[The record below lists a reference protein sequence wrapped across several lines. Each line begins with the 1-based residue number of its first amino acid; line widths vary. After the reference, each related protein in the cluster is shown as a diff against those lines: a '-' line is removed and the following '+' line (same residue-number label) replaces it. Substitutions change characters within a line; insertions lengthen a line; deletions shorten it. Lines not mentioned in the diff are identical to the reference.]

1 MSAVQSVSIKSL
13 AARVLQEMAAHRSAT
28 GVCPTPDTVAG
39 QTAERPNARIS
50 GAQPVAACGSSH
62 CAGCYD
68 VGDGRKIHPPKCG
81 TDFLRWRAW
90 LEGKGPRQ

>member
-28 GVCPTPDTVAG
+28 GVCPTPETVAG
-39 QTAERPNARIS
+39 QTAERSKARIS
-50 GAQPVAACGSSH
+50 GAQPLAACGSSH

-68 VGDGRKIHPPKCG
+68 VGDGRRIHPPKCG
-81 TDFLRWRAW
+81 EKYRLWLDRWEA
-90 LEGKGPRQ
+90 KGRVQ